1 MNKYTNNDVNRNLL
15 KVIED
20 SFKESFDLPAFTD
33 YDTNET
39 FTYGSAAQ
47 EIARL
52 HALFRTADLK
62 AGDKVALMGADS
74 ARCALYLLPLLPM
87 VR

>member
-33 YDTNET
+33 YDTNVT
-39 FTYGSAAQ
+39 FS
-47 EIARL
+47 
-52 HALFRTADLK
+52 
-62 AGDKVALMGADS
+62 
-74 ARCALYLLPLLPM
+74 
-87 VR
+87 